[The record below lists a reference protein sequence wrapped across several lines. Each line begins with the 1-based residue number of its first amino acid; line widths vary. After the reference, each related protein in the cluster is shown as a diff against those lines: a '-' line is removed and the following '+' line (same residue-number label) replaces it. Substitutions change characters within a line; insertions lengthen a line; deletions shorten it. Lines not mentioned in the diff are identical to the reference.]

1 MGMMI
6 EMCPSSESVDKIKAL
21 REEKVYYEQ
30 LVFPDEVHGFLLH
43 QSWIDAYKA
52 TVDFFD
58 RMLE

>member
-1 MGMMI
+1 V
-6 EMCPSSESVDKIKAL
+6 PSSESVDKIKAL

-43 QSWIDAYKA
+43 QSWVDAYKA